1 MSYSYII
8 AFLFIIPCISLFFSP
23 IADGDALLD
32 GAQAAVEFV
41 ISVSGSICF
50 WSAVMELAERAGAA
64 GALARCLRRPLRL
77 LFPRAAQK
85 EGVMAALT
93 ENAAANL
100 MGLGNAATPAGI
112 RAAQG
117 IQRLSGKRGD
127 ASDELCLLAVVNTA
141 SIQLIPSTV
150 AAVRAS
156 CGAQA
161 PFDILP
167 AVWACSL
174 ISLAAG
180 LSAAAVLRRIWQ

>member
-1 MSYSYII
+1 MSFSYIL

-23 IADGDALLD
+23 LPDGNALLD

-41 ISVSGSICF
+41 VSVTGSICF
-50 WSAVMELAERAGAA
+50 WSAVMELAERAGA
-64 GALARCLRRPLRL
+64 GGVLARVLRRPLRL
-77 LFPRAAQK
+77 LFPCAADK
-85 EGVMAALT
+85 PEVMAALT

-117 IQRLSGKRGD
+117 MQRLSPDGS
-127 ASDELCLLAVVNTA
+127 ATDELCLLAV
-141 SIQLIPSTV
+141 V

-156 CGAQA
+156 CGAQT

-167 AVWACSL
+167 AVWLCSL

-180 LSAAAVLRRIWQ
+180 LGAAAALRRTWR

>member
-1 MSYSYII
+1 MSFSYIL

-23 IADGDALLD
+23 LPDGNALLD

-41 ISVSGSICF
+41 VSVTGSICF
-50 WSAVMELAERAGAA
+50 WSAVMELAERAGAD
-64 GALARCLRRPLRL
+64 GVLARVLRRPLRL
-77 LFPRAAQK
+77 LFPCVADK
-85 EGVMAALT
+85 PEVMAALT

-117 IQRLSGKRGD
+117 MQRLSPDGS
-127 ASDELCLLAVVNTA
+127 ATDELCLLAVVNTA
-141 SIQLIPSTV
+141 SLQLIPSTV

-156 CGAQA
+156 CGAQT

-167 AVWACSL
+167 AVWLCSL

-180 LSAAAVLRRIWQ
+180 LGAAAALRRTWR